1 MRTQAQVQQLIRSL
15 YQELGYDPAGLIQIK
30 PVDGGWDDALSYE
43 VTRRDNKHTV
53 VWRSDLDGNNK
64 KAIKVCLSQFSNPAP

>member
-43 VTRRDNKHTV
+43 VTRQDSRCTR
-53 VWRSDLDGNNK
+53 VWRSDLDDDNT
-64 KAIKVCLSQFSNPAP
+64 AIKACLSQFS